1 MEFLARALAW
11 VCLCA
16 LAIDARGATGEALV
30 AIGDV
35 HGDPDALFASL
46 RLAGVV
52 DGESWWRRARGSGGA
67 TTVVQTGDATDRGA
81 RSIETIDAI
90 ERLRVEAKEVG
101 DEVVGLLGN
110 HELMT
115 LQGDYRFV
123 AREELLALGRRA
135 LDRAGV
141 GKAEKGLGL
150 GARAYLQAG
159 TLEWGKMFARGSERG
174 EVVRD
179 KPWAVVRGRGRCATA
194 FAHAG
199 LLPEHLLGE
208 DGVDALNAEG
218 KRLLAVER
226 VGRDHELLVGDGPVW
241 TREIST
247 GDEPG
252 ACDAALE
259 VTRRLGVRRLVVG
272 HTVTKSGRIETR
284 CDGLIH
290 MIDVGMSRLY
300 GGSPSAWTCVES
312 QGPVAISSSG
322 ERVALE

>member
-1 MEFLARALAW
+1 M
-11 VCLCA
+11 
-16 LAIDARGATGEALV
+16 
-30 AIGDV
+30 
-35 HGDPDALFASL
+35 
-46 RLAGVV
+46 
-52 DGESWWRRARGSGGA
+52 
-67 TTVVQTGDATDRGA
+67 
-81 RSIETIDAI
+81 
-90 ERLRVEAKEVG
+90 G

-141 GKAEKGLGL
+141 GEAEKGLGL

-174 EVVRD
+174 EVVRE

-208 DGVDALNAEG
+208 DRVDALNAEG

-241 TREIST
+241 TRAIST

-252 ACDAALE
+252 AGPSHWHFKKTSTAS
-259 VTRRLGVRRLVVG
+259 TSQ
-272 HTVTKSGRIETR
+272 VTKYDENGEPIKVSTADNKEKKKK
-284 CDGLIH
+284 
-290 MIDVGMSRLY
+290 
-300 GGSPSAWTCVES
+300 
-312 QGPVAISSSG
+312 G
-322 ERVALE
+322 ERDLTYDFENLPELDEIGRASCRERV

>member
-1 MEFLARALAW
+1 MGNRGGDARAEAGARRRW
-11 VCLCA
+11 CRRETRR
-16 LAIDARGATGEALV
+16 IGARG
-30 AIGDV
+30 
-35 HGDPDALFASL
+35 
-46 RLAGVV
+46 
-52 DGESWWRRARGSGGA
+52 
-67 TTVVQTGDATDRGA
+67 
-81 RSIETIDAI
+81 SIETIDAI

-123 AREELLALGRRA
+123 AREELLALGDPSA
-135 LDRAGV
+135 DRAGV
-141 GKAEKGLGL
+141 GEAEKGLGL

-174 EVVRD
+174 EVVRE

-241 TREIST
+241 TR
-247 GDEPG
+247 DFH
-252 ACDAALE
+252 
-259 VTRRLGVRRLVVG
+259 RRRARGVRRRRSGDAPSRRSSPRRRAHCHQKRAHRNTVRWIDSHDRRRDVSIIRRITQRVDVRREPRSRRDFFVG
-272 HTVTKSGRIETR
+272 RAR
-284 CDGLIH
+284 R
-290 MIDVGMSRLY
+290 VGMRL
-300 GGSPSAWTCVES
+300 A
-312 QGPVAISSSG
+312 
-322 ERVALE
+322 RV

>member
-1 MEFLARALAW
+1 
-11 VCLCA
+11 
-16 LAIDARGATGEALV
+16 
-30 AIGDV
+30 
-35 HGDPDALFASL
+35 
-46 RLAGVV
+46 
-52 DGESWWRRARGSGGA
+52 
-67 TTVVQTGDATDRGA
+67 
-81 RSIETIDAI
+81 
-90 ERLRVEAKEVG
+90 
-101 DEVVGLLGN
+101 
-110 HELMT
+110 
-115 LQGDYRFV
+115 
-123 AREELLALGRRA
+123 
-135 LDRAGV
+135 
-141 GKAEKGLGL
+141 
-150 GARAYLQAG
+150 
-159 TLEWGKMFARGSERG
+159 LEWGEMFARGSERG
-174 EVVRD
+174 EVVRE

-241 TREIST
+241 TRAIST

>member
-1 MEFLARALAW
+1 M
-11 VCLCA
+11 
-16 LAIDARGATGEALV
+16 
-30 AIGDV
+30 
-35 HGDPDALFASL
+35 
-46 RLAGVV
+46 
-52 DGESWWRRARGSGGA
+52 
-67 TTVVQTGDATDRGA
+67 
-81 RSIETIDAI
+81 
-90 ERLRVEAKEVG
+90 
-101 DEVVGLLGN
+101 
-110 HELMT
+110 
-115 LQGDYRFV
+115 
-123 AREELLALGRRA
+123 
-135 LDRAGV
+135 
-141 GKAEKGLGL
+141 
-150 GARAYLQAG
+150 
-159 TLEWGKMFARGSERG
+159 
-174 EVVRD
+174 
-179 KPWAVVRGRGRCATA
+179 
-194 FAHAG
+194 
-199 LLPEHLLGE
+199 
-208 DGVDALNAEG
+208 DALNAEG